1 MTLRVNGTDREI
13 PASRD
18 QAGGGTVT
26 VRELLVHLGL
36 ADRPCAVEVD
46 GEIVRHRD
54 HATRQLV
61 DGQHVEVVTLVGG
74 G

>member
-1 MTLRVNGTDREI
+1 MTLRVNGTDRQI
-13 PASRD
+13 PAGPD
-18 QAGGGTVT
+18 GAGGERVT
-26 VRELLVHLGL
+26 VHELLVHLGL

-54 HATRQLV
+54 HATRRLA
-61 DGQHVEVVTLVGG
+61 DGQRVEIVTLVGG